1 MIMPEFG
8 FGALEQEFWDMAFL
22 MIRTGAA
29 LFAAPLFGAS
39 SVPVQVRIVMA
50 GALAVMI
57 ANWMP
62 VESPPMVVSFAMVL
76 TVMQEIIIGLAM
88 GFVLQ
93 VAFAAPMIGAEIVS
107 GTMGM
112 AIATAIDPNSGTQS
126 SALGQFY
133 GVVLTLIFVALGGH
147 LLWLRL
153 VIESYALLP
162 PAGGIAAAE
171 VGWQIA
177 SFAAQ
182 VFATALAIA
191 LPVTL
196 ILLVVQ
202 MMTGVLSRSAPSL
215 NLFALGLPS
224 GVLAGLAALI
234 AAMPVLQEQLITLSS
249 MMIEEVGAVA
259 QTAAGGTA
267 NG

>member
-1 MIMPEFG
+1 MILPEFG
-8 FGALEQEFWDMAFL
+8 FGALEQEFWNMVFL

-29 LFAAPLFGAS
+29 LFAAPLFGAK
-39 SVPVQVRIVMA
+39 SVPVQVRIIMA
-50 GALAVMI
+50 GALAALI
-57 ANWMP
+57 ANWLP
-62 VESPPMVVSFAMVL
+62 VQSPTMAVSFALAISVI
-76 TVMQEIIIGLAM
+76 QEIIIGISL

-93 VAFAAPMIGAEIVS
+93 AAFAAPLIGAEIIS

-112 AIATAIDPNSGTQS
+112 AIATAIDPNSGSQS
-126 SALGQFY
+126 SALGQFF
-133 GVVLTLIFVALGGH
+133 GVVLTLIFLAVGGH

-162 PAGGIAAAE
+162 PDGGVAAAE

-234 AAMPVLQEQLITLSS
+234 AALPVLQEQLITLST
-249 MMIEEVGAVA
+249 MMIEEAGSVA
-259 QTAAGGTA
+259 QTAAGA
-267 NG
+267 